1 MPISFSLA
9 AVQDAAKND
18 VYVANMLRRITVST
32 YGEFL
37 DVLYDD
43 VKLVIERLEDNPQN
57 YPDESEDAT
66 TQRMADI
73 LWGMQ
78 YEATHNTQAGG
89 NVDLIVSNVRMK
101 FKWIAEAKKFA
112 SVSDMREGYL
122 QLATRYR
129 PGMAPDGVMYGGLI
143 GYIHRPNAAKQIKNW
158 RQSFAGLAVAQGN
171 VLADCARRYALG
183 FNSEHSHQDF
193 GIPLRVWHTCVVLHF
208 APADKSGRTAKR
220 YKASV
225 PASTTTGSP

>member
-1 MPISFSLA
+1 MQASFSLA
-9 AVQDAAKND
+9 AVEEAAKND
-18 VYVANMLRRITVST
+18 FYVANLLRRVTVST
-32 YGEFL
+32 YDEFL

-66 TQRMADI
+66 TQRIADI

-78 YEATHNTQAGG
+78 YDASHNTQAGG
-89 NVDLIVSNVRMK
+89 NVDLTVSNPRRQ

-112 SVSDMREGYL
+112 DIGDMREGYL

-129 PGMAPDGVMYGGLI
+129 PGMAPGGVMYGGLI
-143 GYIHRPNAAKQIKNW
+143 GYLHRPNAAEHIRSW
-158 RQSFAGLAVAQGN
+158 RDAFASLPVASGN

-183 FNSEHSHQDF
+183 FNSEHNHQTF

-208 APADKSGRTAKR
+208 APEDRSGRTAKR
-220 YKASV
+220 YKAK
-225 PASTTTGSP
+225 